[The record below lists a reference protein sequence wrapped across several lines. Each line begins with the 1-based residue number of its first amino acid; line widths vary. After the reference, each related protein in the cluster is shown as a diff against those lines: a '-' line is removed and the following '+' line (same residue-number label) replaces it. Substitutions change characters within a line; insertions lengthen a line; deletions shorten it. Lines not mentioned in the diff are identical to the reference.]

1 MKFNKNKFFLLS
13 VILLFAAGMY
23 TGNIIGRN
31 SAKGGPSGIGPVLVL
46 FYPSSNYIDAVKFLN
61 SKNPLTRLSGYYA
74 YAQSG
79 LIDFDYLYNRFIEE
93 DLDVIK
99 NTIVW
104 AASQSSSTDD
114 VIKFYEKIYNSVNKR
129 NRDIILNY
137 IEKKDKEIYN
147 DFIEKK
153 K

>member
-1 MKFNKNKFFLLS
+1 MLA
-13 VILLFAAGMY
+13 ILLFAAGMY
-23 TGNIIGRN
+23 TGNIIGKN
-31 SAKGGPSGIGPVLVL
+31 SAKRRPSGISPVLVL
-46 FYPSSNYIDAVKFLN
+46 FYPSGNYVDAVKFLN

-74 YAQSG
+74 YSQSG
-79 LIDFDYLYNRFIEE
+79 LIDFEYLYNRFIEE
-93 DLDVIK
+93 DMDVIK

-104 AASQSSSTDD
+104 AASQSSSTED
-114 VIKFYEKIYNSVNKR
+114 VIKFYDKIFTSVNKR

-147 DFIEKK
+147 DFIKK